1 MAMLVPGACAHAAA
15 YLPGMPEPD
24 PPTGDMATA
33 APVSAEPLAGGGI
46 RWELAPWRYGGTLSL
61 EGGWQRHDGGARS
74 QHGVVYGDLDFASH
88 IWQPWFIQLRA
99 GLGLVV
105 ARDDAG
111 GGGAAVATDTTATTG
126 RIAVSAFPASRF
138 PFALRADVTDS
149 RTSGET
155 LGIDYRSQ
163 RVSLSQGWRPLLGSS
178 NVQLNYD
185 FSRLTTIDGRSDT
198 LSVLQAAATQQWEAH
213 SFELGAD
220 LSRNERTDTEEQSRL
235 DALTAHHSYRP
246 TQDLQV
252 DTLATLN
259 DVKLRAAA
267 GTESGTDARQIST
280 LLSWRP
286 RDGEWLY
293 ARDAPLQVT
302 ASARWVDASASVN
315 GQTSNRAQALN
326 ATLGVTKDLSRTWR
340 VAGTAS
346 LSRFESGAT
355 DHVDTSSLTASA
367 TWTPTALPLGL
378 WQYAPTATAS
388 AGLEQSSADGGRHLA
403 GLQLAHTLSRN
414 FVVGED
420 QSLALNLTQSAASLY
435 TSGQDEVI
443 NAFANGASLFW
454 QAYGGSGEQTF
465 AGLSVTDARTW
476 SDADGRFQ
484 IVNLQLTRRTP
495 LSRSASWAA
504 NLTLQGSRYEA
515 TAVDPFT
522 GRPLPLGQG
531 WQQFHSGT
539 LSYQN
544 QLAFGVPR
552 LRLTL
557 LLSANSQQLERR
569 STGDIDAPLE
579 RISKSL
585 EARLDYAI
593 GRLETRLTARMESIG
608 NSTNSAVFARLQRR
622 F

>member
-1 MAMLVPGACAHAAA
+1 MAMLMPGACAHAAA
-15 YLPGMPEPD
+15 YLPGLPDSD
-24 PPTGDMATA
+24 PPTGDVATA
-33 APVSAEPLAGGGI
+33 TPVSAEPLAGGGI

-61 EGGWQRHDGGARS
+61 EGGWQRQDGGARS
-74 QHGVVYGDLDFASH
+74 QHGVAYGDLDFASY

-99 GLGLVV
+99 GLGMVL
-105 ARDDAG
+105 ARDEAG
-111 GGGAAVATDTTATTG
+111 GDSAAAAADTTSATG
-126 RIAVSAFPASRF
+126 RFAISAFPASRF
-138 PFALRADVTDS
+138 PFVFRLDVTDS

-155 LGIDYRSQ
+155 LGIDYRSH
-163 RVSLSQGWRPLLGSS
+163 RASLSQGWRPLLGSS

-185 FSRLTTIDGRSDT
+185 FSRLTTTDGRSDT
-198 LSVLQAAATQQWEAH
+198 LTVLQATGTHQWNAH

-220 LSRNERTDTEEQSRL
+220 LSGNERTDTEEQSRL
-235 DALTAHHSYRP
+235 DTLTARHSYRP

-252 DTLATLN
+252 DTLATFN
-259 DVKLRAAA
+259 DVKLRSAA
-267 GTESGTDARQIST
+267 GIEGGTDARQVST

-286 RDGEWLY
+286 REGEWLH
-293 ARDAPLQVT
+293 APDAPLQLT
-302 ASARWVDASASVN
+302 ASARWVDASANVN
-315 GQTSNRAQALN
+315 GQTLNEAQALN
-326 ATLGVTKDLSRTWR
+326 ATLGVTKDLSRTLR

-346 LSRFESGAT
+346 LGRFVSGAT
-355 DHVDTSSLTASA
+355 DHVDTSSLAASA

-388 AGLEQSSADGGRHLA
+388 TGLEQNSADGGRHLA

-414 FVVGED
+414 FALGED
-420 QSLALNLTQSAASLY
+420 QSLALNLTQSAASLS

-454 QAYGGSGEQTF
+454 QTYGGSGEQTY

-476 SDADGRFQ
+476 ADVDGRFQ

-495 LSRSASWAA
+495 LSRSASWSA

-522 GRPLPLGQG
+522 GSPRPLGQG

-539 LSYQN
+539 VSYQN
-544 QLAFGVPR
+544 QQAFGVPR

-569 STGDIDAPLE
+569 SAGDIDAPLE
-579 RISKSL
+579 RISESL
-585 EARLDYAI
+585 EARFDYII
-593 GRLETRLTARMESIG
+593 GRLEARLTARMERIG
-608 NSTNSAVFARLQRR
+608 NGTHSAVFARLQRR